1 MAEGTVGT
9 LLAST
14 SYVWYG
20 NVKATLKTSRTAGV
34 VTAFILLSDVKDEID
49 FEFIGTDLNTAQSNF
64 YFQGVTNYTN
74 EVNISVTDTFGTYHT
89 YEVDWTPD
97 TLTWLIDGTPHRTL
111 SRNTT
116 WNATSNQYQ
125 YPQTP
130 ARIQLSLWPAGL
142 SSNGLGTVQWSG
154 GLVNWQSPDVQHAGY
169 FYAMVNEVN
178 VQCYGPPSGAK
189 VSGSTSYIYDN
200 ARGTNDTVETTNHG
214 TVLKSQLGTGTNMS
228 AAYPSQIATGTA
240 SGSNPASTSE
250 IPTIPGLN
258 GAGTGLNGQR
268 GDPGSAAS
276 SIGGSTPSGTASVAV
291 SASTGFHGFA
301 QNPGS
306 SMASLP
312 QGQNVLLGSLF
323 AVIVSVI
330 VMGPNILQFNDNKS
344 QIMPMGTL
352 PEASDG
358 LMVFNQK
365 YMHDALVTPL
375 QLLA

>member
-1 MAEGTVGT
+1 MAQGTVGT

-49 FEFIGTDLNTAQSNF
+49 FEFIGTDLNDVQSNY
-64 YFQGVTNYTN
+64 YFQGIPNYNN
-74 EVNISVTDTFGTYHT
+74 EHNISVTDTFGTYHT

-97 TLTWLIDGTPHRTL
+97 TLTWLVDGTAHRTL

-116 WNATSNQYQ
+116 WNATSNQYH

-142 SSNGLGTVQWSG
+142 NSNGLGTVEWAG
-154 GLVNWQSPDVQHAGY
+154 GLVNWNSPDVQNAGY

-178 VQCYGPPSGAK
+178 VQCYSPPSGAK

-200 ARGTNDTVETTNHG
+200 ASGTNDTVETTDDS

-228 AAYPSQIATGTA
+228 AAYPSQAATGTA
-240 SGSNPASTSE
+240 SGSTPASTSE

-258 GAGTGLNGQR
+258 GAGTGSNGLR
-268 GDPGSAAS
+268 GGNGGDSGSAAS
-276 SIGGSTPSGTASVAV
+276 GAGGSAPSGTAPVAG
-291 SASTGFHGFA
+291 SATTDFHGFA
-301 QNPGS
+301 QNPSS

-312 QGQNVLLGSLF
+312 KGERILQGSLF
-323 AVIVSVI
+323 AV
-330 VMGPNILQFNDNKS
+330 
-344 QIMPMGTL
+344 
-352 PEASDG
+352 
-358 LMVFNQK
+358 
-365 YMHDALVTPL
+365 LV
-375 QLLA
+375 AIIGMIAM

>member
-1 MAEGTVGT
+1 MAQGTVGT

-49 FEFIGTDLNTAQSNF
+49 FEFIGTDLNDVQSNY
-64 YFQGVTNYTN
+64 YFQGITNYNN
-74 EVNISVTDTFGTYHT
+74 EKNISVTDTFGTYHT

-97 TLTWLIDGTPHRTL
+97 TLIWSVDGTPHRTL

-116 WNATSNQYQ
+116 WNATSNQYH

-154 GLVNWQSPDVQHAGY
+154 GLVDWQSPDIQNAGY

-178 VQCYGPPSGAK
+178 VQCYSPPSGAK
-189 VSGSTSYIYDN
+189 GSGSTSYIYDN
-200 ARGTNDTVETTNHG
+200 ASGTNDTIEITNDA

-240 SGSNPASTSE
+240 SGSTPASTSE

-258 GAGTGLNGQR
+258 GAGTGSNGQR
-268 GDPGSAAS
+268 GGNGGDGGSAAS
-276 SIGGSTPSGTASVAV
+276 SVGGSAPSGTASVAV

-306 SMASLP
+306 SMGSLP
-312 QGQNVLLGSLF
+312 QVENVLRVSLF
-323 AVIVSVI
+323 AV
-330 VMGPNILQFNDNKS
+330 
-344 QIMPMGTL
+344 
-352 PEASDG
+352 
-358 LMVFNQK
+358 
-365 YMHDALVTPL
+365 LVTVVSI
-375 QLLA
+375 LAM